1 MSILQFFKRLHSNID
16 YFFNIDI
23 FSTEHMI
30 FDFSRHWNAE
40 PVLFD
45 TTGKNKTE
53 HANSLNISS

>member
-1 MSILQFFKRLHSNID
+1 
-16 YFFNIDI
+16 
-23 FSTEHMI
+23 MI

-53 HANSLNISS
+53 HANSLNISSWPIKLVSETLFDQIYDLETDIF